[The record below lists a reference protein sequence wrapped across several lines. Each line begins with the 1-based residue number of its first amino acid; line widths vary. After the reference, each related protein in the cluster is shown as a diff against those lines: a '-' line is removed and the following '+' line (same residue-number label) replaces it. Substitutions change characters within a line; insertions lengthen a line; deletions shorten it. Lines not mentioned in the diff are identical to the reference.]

1 MKLWLD
7 RARDCFRRSFPS
19 DSVVSRLTR
28 WTYALIGTLALAA
41 SGALAQPGGYDPRTW
56 TFDETTHTLVEPRQP
71 EMHGSAGSH
80 SNRERSTRELVPFTE
95 AVPAGTIVISTSQ
108 RRLYLVLSD
117 QKAMQYTVGVGREG
131 FSWSGQDR
139 ITKKREWPDW
149 RPPEEMRRREAAKGN
164 ILPAHVEGGP
174 NNPLGARA
182 LYIGN
187 TLYRIHGTNQP
198 WTVGQATSSGCIR
211 LTNADAIDLYKRV
224 ATGAT
229 VIVRD

>member
-7 RARDCFRRSFPS
+7 LACDCFCRFLPAAN
-19 DSVVSRLTR
+19 VVCRLTR
-28 WTYALIGTLALAA
+28 WIYALIGILALAA

-56 TFDETTHTLVEPRQP
+56 TFDETTHTLVDPGQP
-71 EMHGSAGSH
+71 QMHGYPGTH
-80 SNRERSTRELVPFTE
+80 SNRGQSTRVVVPFTE
-95 AVPAGTIVISTSQ
+95 PVPAGTIVISTSQ
-108 RRLYLVLSD
+108 RRLYLVQSNG
-117 QKAMQYTVGVGREG
+117 KALQYTVGVGREG
-131 FSWSGQDR
+131 FSWSGRDR
-139 ITKKREWPDW
+139 ITEKREWPDW

-211 LTNADAIDLYKRV
+211 LTNEDAIDLYERV